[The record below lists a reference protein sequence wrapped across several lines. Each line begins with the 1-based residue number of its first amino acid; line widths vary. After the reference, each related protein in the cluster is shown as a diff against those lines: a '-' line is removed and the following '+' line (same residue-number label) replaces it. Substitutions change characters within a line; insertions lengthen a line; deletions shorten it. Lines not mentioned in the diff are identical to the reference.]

1 MVKGTATKKFTP
13 TLHVKGAVVG
23 FTRNLANQKSHTALL
38 KLNNVQDKASTGFY
52 LGKKV
57 VYVYKA
63 DKADKNGSKFRG
75 IWGKITRAHG
85 TNGAVRA
92 KFAKN
97 LPGQALGKA
106 VRVMLYPSN
115 I

>member
-1 MVKGTATKKFTP
+1 MVKTQKQTQP

-38 KLNNVQDKASTGFY
+38 KIQNVNDKASTGFY

-57 VYVYKA
+57 FYIYKAQKA
-63 DKADKNGSKFRG
+63 DKKGSKFRA
-75 IWGKITRAHG
+75 IAGKVTRPHG

-92 KFAKN
+92 KFSTN
-97 LPGQALGKA
+97 LPGQAVGKN